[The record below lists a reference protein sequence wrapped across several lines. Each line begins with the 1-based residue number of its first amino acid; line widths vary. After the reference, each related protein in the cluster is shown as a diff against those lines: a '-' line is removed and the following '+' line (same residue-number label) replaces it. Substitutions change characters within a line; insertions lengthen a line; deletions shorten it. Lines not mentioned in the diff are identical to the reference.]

1 MGDIHMIKVAIC
13 DDEKEYID
21 KISKIVSDIEDVK
34 IYTYDS
40 GYKILN
46 ILEEFDIFILD
57 IEMPGI
63 SGMNLAHIIREK
75 RKEAIIIFLTNY
87 DSYVFDGYEVGAF
100 RYLSKVRMDQKLLP
114 AVKKAIDIV
123 NDSKRGCFLS
133 LSADKKTIIKINLK
147 DVIYLEKSGKEV
159 VFNTIHNEK
168 IAIRATLGQI
178 GDELD
183 RFGFTEVRKGVLAN
197 IAYIERIDGQEVALK
212 NNIVLYTS
220 RSRFE
225 PIRKAMLHY
234 WSK

>member
-1 MGDIHMIKVAIC
+1 MIKVAIC

-100 RYLSKVRMDQKLLP
+100 RYLSKVRMDFCLLLKKL
-114 AVKKAIDIV
+114 
-123 NDSKRGCFLS
+123 
-133 LSADKKTIIKINLK
+133 
-147 DVIYLEKSGKEV
+147 
-159 VFNTIHNEK
+159 
-168 IAIRATLGQI
+168 
-178 GDELD
+178 
-183 RFGFTEVRKGVLAN
+183 
-197 IAYIERIDGQEVALK
+197 
-212 NNIVLYTS
+212 
-220 RSRFE
+220 
-225 PIRKAMLHY
+225 
-234 WSK
+234 